1 MIGTDM
7 YCINDVM
14 AWEVERT
21 RTRLRGGTNLALILS
36 TLHTLLWIVPPE
48 ERMELKRAKPD
59 KWAFNESMFRSERVY
74 CLHCVKLYQD

>member
-48 ERMELKRAKPD
+48 ERMELKRAKPG
-59 KWAFNESMFRSERVY
+59 KGASNE
-74 CLHCVKLYQD
+74 